1 MATNSKQTLIDSL
14 NEDLANEYQAV
25 ILYTTYAAI
34 VAGPHRPALRAFFQA
49 EIPEELAHAQF
60 LADKIV
66 SLGGSPVHAPS
77 VVPTARTPREML
89 ENVLRAEES
98 AVAGYKARAEQ
109 AAAYG
114 DKGLATRLETM
125 VEDETNHFEET
136 QKILRGWA

>member
-1 MATNSKQTLIDSL
+1 MPAMKKEKLVELL

-25 ILYTTYAAI
+25 IMYTTYAAA
-34 VAGPHRPALRAFFQA
+34 VAGPHRPALRQFFLA
-49 EIPEELAHAQF
+49 EVPEELAHAQF

-66 SLGGSPVHAPS
+66 SLGGAPVHAPAP
-77 VVPTARTPREML
+77 VPSASTPQVML

-98 AVAGYKARAEQ
+98 AVAGYKQRAEQ
-109 AAAYG
+109 ATEYG

-136 QKILRGWA
+136 QKILRGWT